1 MQIINAV
8 VYAISLQISR
18 IPVITLVPH
27 RLLTGL
33 WEKGSYISL
42 PMGGTN

>member
-18 IPVITLVPH
+18 IPVIILVPH
-27 RLLTGL
+27 RLLTGHKSTYGWYQL
-33 WEKGSYISL
+33 EHA
-42 PMGGTN
+42 